1 MPRIPARRFRCNAFK
16 EKERERERER
26 ERVSAHQKGG
36 NAQRFEFFKNVVVS
50 NPEQK
55 KMTSNRT
62 ATLAGSKH
70 ALSES
75 SNIARR
81 SFAREKKTVF
91 FSSSA
96 SFSSSGPSNDSSS
109 GFIVFDDVSSFLFFF
124 SLSRDS
130 FLCGGRKMTTKKK
143 KRGKGEK
150 GKSKAFVC
158 QLKP

>member
-16 EKERERERER
+16 EKERERERE
-26 ERVSAHQKGG
+26 SAHTKRGG
-36 NAQRFEFFKNVVVS
+36 NAQRFEFFLNVVVVS

-91 FSSSA
+91 FSSSSA

-109 GFIVFDDVSSFLFFF
+109 GFIVFDDVSFLFFSF
-124 SLSRDS
+124 SLFRETL
-130 FLCGGRKMTTKKK
+130 FCV
-143 KRGKGEK
+143 GEEK
-150 GKSKAFVC
+150 
-158 QLKP
+158 